1 MLNKSKTN
9 SIKSDGYKFQPVK
22 YDKDGNLYCKIEKSN
37 KIKLTGI
44 YNFEKEKF
52 EIIWIENNWLTNKHK
67 KLLNFFLKGYDW
79 V

>member
-9 SIKSDGYKFQPVK
+9 SIKSDGHKFQPTK
-22 YDKDGNLYCKIEKSN
+22 YDKDGNLCCELKKSN
-37 KIKLTGI
+37 EIKLTGI

-52 EIIWIENNWLTNKHK
+52 EIIWVENNWLTNKHQ

-79 V
+79 I